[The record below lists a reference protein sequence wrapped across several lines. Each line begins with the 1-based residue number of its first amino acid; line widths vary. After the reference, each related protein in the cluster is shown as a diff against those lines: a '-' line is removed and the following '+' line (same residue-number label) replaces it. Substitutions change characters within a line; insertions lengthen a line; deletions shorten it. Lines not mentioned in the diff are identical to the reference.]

1 VGANVSAAHDAGMT
15 LLVTGRERL
24 GCDIGT
30 ALDRSPEEQAG
41 LLGDHV
47 GLRDRLMAETG
58 EPATVATARV
68 LGALASLRTTGAA
81 SRALTMDRGGPDG
94 WVLLRTGDGVVA
106 TWVTTINDRPDP
118 VVFAVLSGEERCHG

>member
-1 VGANVSAAHDAGMT
+1 MT

-24 GCDIGT
+24 GCDIAT
-30 ALDRSPEEQAG
+30 VLDRSPTEQAG
-41 LLGDHV
+41 LLGEHV
-47 GLRDRLMAETG
+47 GLRDRLIAETG

-81 SRALTMDRGGPDG
+81 SPALTTLAPTMDRGGPDG

>member
-30 ALDRSPEEQAG
+30 VLGRSAAEQAG

-68 LGALASLRTTGAA
+68 LGALASLRTTSATP
-81 SRALTMDRGGPDG
+81 ALTMDRGGPDG
-94 WVLLRTGDGVVA
+94 WVLLRAGDAVVA

-118 VVFAVLSGEERCHG
+118 VVFAVLSTEERCHG